1 MQRKPIIKTV
11 IFGKKLN
18 PEMVKRISSVV
29 FIFLLILL
37 LAVGYFQKDKLN
49 GFISKNMAKKLEPG
63 KIQSTEELVNSKYNY
78 VQNGENYE
86 FTLMEFGSTGCVICK
101 QMEGI
106 LDEIKKSKSNKINVV
121 FLHTMNP
128 ENQDLIKY
136 FGISAI
142 PMQVLLDKNGKVFFK
157 NYGFI
162 SANDLLSKFSTKSI
176 QN

>member
-1 MQRKPIIKTV
+1 
-11 IFGKKLN
+11 
-18 PEMVKRISSVV
+18 MVKRIGSIV
-29 FIFLLILL
+29 FIVLLFVLF
-37 LAVGYFQKDKLN
+37 VFGYIKKDKLN
-49 GFISKNMAKKLEPG
+49 NFVSEKMKTEGGIETKLTSEEFIS
-63 KIQSTEELVNSKYNY
+63 SHFNY

-86 FTLMEFGSTGCVICK
+86 FTLLEFGSTGCTICK
-101 QMEGI
+101 QMDTV
-106 LDEIKKSKSNKINVV
+106 LDEIRKSKSNKINVV

-162 SANDLLSKFSTKSI
+162 SAQDIYAKTAEKLSNNKS
-176 QN
+176 